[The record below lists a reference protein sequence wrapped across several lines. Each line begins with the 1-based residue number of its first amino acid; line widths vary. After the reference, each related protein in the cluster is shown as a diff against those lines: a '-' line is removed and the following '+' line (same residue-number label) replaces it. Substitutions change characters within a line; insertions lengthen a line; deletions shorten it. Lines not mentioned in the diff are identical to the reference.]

1 MDKSDKDFMASFDLV
16 SKIDEMELANALK
29 NTEKMIQGRFD
40 FKGSEAA
47 AEYKEKEKLI
57 EIRAED
63 EMRVKTVLD
72 ILQTNMGKRGISV
85 LGMKNSEI
93 QNSGLKN
100 KKMTIT
106 LTTGFDKDAQKLMNR
121 LIKESGFKGKSQYM
135 DEKFRLESKS
145 IDELQSL
152 FQFLRTHKEMNLQLR
167 MENMKR

>member
-1 MDKSDKDFMASFDLV
+1 MASFDLV

>member
-1 MDKSDKDFMASFDLV
+1 MASFDLV

-29 NTEKMIQGRFD
+29 NTEKMIQGRYD
-40 FKGSEAA
+40 FKGSDAA
-47 AEYKEKEKLI
+47 AEYKEKEKII
-57 EIRAED
+57 EIRAEN
-63 EMRVKTVLD
+63 EMKVKAVLD
-72 ILQTNMGKRGISV
+72 ILHTNMGKRGISV

-93 QNSGLKN
+93 LPWGTKN

-135 DEKFRLESKS
+135 DEKYRLESKS
-145 IDELQSL
+145 IDELQAL
-152 FQFLRTHKEMNLQLR
+152 FQFLRTHKEMNLQLQ